1 MISSIRFTFIRIWVW
16 FFRRLS
22 SEKANPADVY
32 FAYRLLLNR
41 DPEPSGWNNNLGN
54 IQRNSN
60 RWAMVDRFLSSPEF
74 LSRYNSRGSIASEQ
88 FDTGRFIMWL
98 DPEDDQVAQGIMRDR
113 TYEFHVTAALERILT
128 PESTFVDIGANMGW
142 FTLLAASR
150 VRRVIAIEPN
160 HNNVQLLY
168 RSLLS
173 NRFENVKV
181 IEGAVTDGPRFLQL
195 NFHHS
200 NGAVAPIA
208 DMLES
213 ITFVRGDSLD
223 NLLHDIDHIDV
234 IKMDIEGH
242 EPIALRGM
250 AGVLARFRPI
260 LLAEFHPMAIRHTSG
275 VEPEVLLDG
284 LRAHGYRLAVIR
296 HDGSETDSLDN
307 AGIVA
312 EWEKLDRQLKSGGT
326 THLDII
332 CRPD

>member
-41 DPEPSGWNNNLGN
+41 DPEPSGWNNNLGS
-54 IQRNSN
+54 IRHNSS
-60 RWAMVDRFLSSPEF
+60 RWAMVDRFLNSPEF
-74 LSRYNSRGSIASEQ
+74 LSRYNSRGSIASEP

-98 DPEDDQVAQGIMRDR
+98 DPEDDLVAQGIMANKS
-113 TYEFHVTAALERILT
+113 YEPHVTAALERILT

-150 VRRVIAIEPN
+150 ARRVIAIEPN

-213 ITFVRGDSLD
+213 IPFVRGDSLD
-223 NLLHDIDHIDV
+223 NLLRDVDPIDV
-234 IKMDIEGH
+234 MKMDIEGH

-250 AGVLARFRPI
+250 TDILTRFRPV
-260 LLAEFHPMAIRHTSG
+260 LLAEFHPSAIRDTSG
-275 VEPEVLLDG
+275 VEPEALLDG
-284 LRAHGYRLAVIR
+284 FRAHDYQLAVIHR
-296 HDGSETDSLDN
+296 DGSETGPLDN
-307 AGIVA
+307 AGILE
-312 EWEKLDRQLKSGGT
+312 EWRKLDRQLKSRGT
-326 THLDII
+326 VHLDII
-332 CRPD
+332 CRPN

>member
-1 MISSIRFTFIRIWVW
+1 MGPIRSAFIRFWVW
-16 FFRRLS
+16 VFKGLS
-22 SEKANPADVY
+22 SEDANPADVY

-41 DPEPSGWNNNLGN
+41 EPEPSAWNNNLIG
-54 IQRNSN
+54 IQSDPD
-60 RWAMVDRFLSSPEF
+60 RWALVERFLNSAEF
-74 LSRYNSRGSIASEQ
+74 LSRQESLGALTIEP

-98 DPEDDQVAQGIMRDR
+98 DPEDDLVAQGIMASNS
-113 TYEFHVTAALERILT
+113 YEPYVTAALERILA

-173 NRFENVKV
+173 NGFENVKV

-195 NFHHS
+195 NFYHS
-200 NGAVAPIA
+200 NGAVAPIEE
-208 DMLES
+208 MLGS
-213 ITFVRGDSLD
+213 TSFVHGDSLD
-223 NLLHDIDHIDV
+223 NLLRDVDSIDV
-234 IKMDIEGH
+234 MKMDIEGH

-250 AGVLARFRPI
+250 AGILARFRPI
-260 LLAEFHPMAIRHTSG
+260 LLVEFHPAAIRANSS

-296 HDGSETDSLDN
+296 HDGSETSSLDN

-312 EWEKLDRQLKSGGT
+312 EWEKLDRKLKSGGT